1 MHKEPFATLTFNE
14 RKHGKNS
21 IFLSAVTSENRC
33 NQRFKLFER
42 NLQKKNY
49 CRGYGATESH
59 LGSVLD
65 DVHDVRV
72 PDNKHSTKRGL
83 ISLMT
88 KHELTCDRVAS

>member
-49 CRGYGATESH
+49 CERASRGIRP
-59 LGSVLD
+59 L
-65 DVHDVRV
+65 
-72 PDNKHSTKRGL
+72 NKNLSIMRLAKSDPG
-83 ISLMT
+83 
-88 KHELTCDRVAS
+88 K